1 MDTNTTETITYKIS
15 THAKE
20 RYVERLMGK
29 SDNNEIQRYIVEN
42 NDKITTDLN
51 KMIQYG
57 SLVYTGKQSQKDGK
71 GKVLNVYLKDTW
83 CLLADSQS
91 EVIVTVYK
99 IDLGCGDEFNQQYI
113 SKMMEKLNES
123 KKDLE
128 DTQLAVLKESN
139 MYKEMIAD
147 AQSQIFE
154 YKSMIK
160 NLESLS
166 ESYQTI
172 IDNNLVKISQ
182 ANREVAEIINT
193 LISKREF

>member
-1 MDTNTTETITYKIS
+1 VDSKTKNCIT
-15 THAKE
+15 
-20 RYVERLMGK
+20 L
-29 SDNNEIQRYIVEN
+29 
-42 NDKITTDLN
+42 
-51 KMIQYG
+51 
-57 SLVYTGKQSQKDGK
+57 
-71 GKVLNVYLKDTW
+71 
-83 CLLADSQS
+83 
-91 EVIVTVYK
+91 YK

-113 SKMMEKLNES
+113 DKMMEKLNES

-193 LISKREF
+193 LISKKEF